1 MLTEFEWKERFWQKV
16 HKTDRCWLW
25 IGGKFGSGYGAFN
38 DRNRKPQGAHRIS
51 WLFHFGEIPSGLL
64 VCHHCDNPICVRPD
78 HLFVGTEKDNQVDR
92 VRKGR
97 GGIGERNGNSKLTTE
112 KVKLM
117 RQKLA
122 AGATTTMV
130 AKEFGV
136 SQEMASYIRLNRYW
150 KEAY

>member
-1 MLTEFEWKERFWQKV
+1 
-16 HKTDRCWLW
+16 
-25 IGGKFGSGYGAFN
+25 
-38 DRNRKPQGAHRIS
+38 
-51 WLFHFGEIPSGLL
+51 